1 MGQLNGSSSPSVCNR
16 DGSVFCSLLP
26 CIFGR
31 DEMMMGVVQQDPMP
45 QRGGLGAKAGVHLK
59 QERKTTEVDLNKGS
73 SQRG

>member
-1 MGQLNGSSSPSVCNR
+1 MGQLNAFSSPAVCNR
-16 DGSVFCSLLP
+16 DGSVFYSHLP

-45 QRGGLGAKAGVHLK
+45 QRGGLGAKVGVHLH